1 MKKVLV
7 MLLVLFALTSQ
18 AYAGNNLRKETG
30 TTKKEEQKIM
40 QVLKET
46 GFDMKIEEIKYD
58 DMLDNMENKQ
68 EKGYRIK
75 YSKSVNNVI
84 LYLLPDKTVDR
95 IVWGDLHYSN
105 GKVIKN
111 AKENIVSINEINK
124 YVPACERAIEQLLLA
139 PSTAKFPNPLN
150 WRFGKNK
157 GILTIQS
164 YVDSQ
169 NGFGAMVR
177 TEFQFK
183 IDTKTD
189 TTLSIIFE
197 GKELMPQSKK
207 NKK

>member
-7 MLLVLFALTSQ
+7 MLLVLFTLTSCID
-18 AYAGNNLRKETG
+18 NDSDLKKETG
-30 TTKKEEQKIM
+30 VSVEEEQKIM
-40 QVLKET
+40 QILKET

-75 YSKSVNNVI
+75 YSKTVNNVI

-95 IVWGDLHYSN
+95 IIWGDLHYSN

-111 AKENIVSINEINK
+111 AKDSIVSMDEVNK
-124 YVPACERAIEQLLLA
+124 YVPSCEKAIEQLLLA

-189 TTLSIIFE
+189 TVLSLIFE
-197 GKELMPQSKK
+197 GKELIPQSKK